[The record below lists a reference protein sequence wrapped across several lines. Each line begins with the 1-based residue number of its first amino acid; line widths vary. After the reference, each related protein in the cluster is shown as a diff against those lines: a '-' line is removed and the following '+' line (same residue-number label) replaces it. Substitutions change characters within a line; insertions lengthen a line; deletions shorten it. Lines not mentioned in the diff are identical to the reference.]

1 MLASLQSEQ
10 GLVYL
15 NASSWLDE
23 QQAAKALTRDQLRER
38 VLGQG
43 ERVVSQYPRAGTTV
57 RRGSAI
63 QLDTT
68 GQLDPAADEG

>member
-1 MLASLQSEQ
+1 M
-10 GLVYL
+10 
-15 NASSWLDE
+15 
-23 QQAAKALTRDQLRER
+23 